1 VITRLSLLVLVA
13 GLQIA
18 KQTVEAGFTSLFNGK
33 DFTGWKI
40 SGPTETFTIQDGA
53 IVAKGAASHAYYDG
67 GFRSHSFLNF
77 ELKVDIMTRAGS
89 NGGVY
94 ILTEFQAIGGNASAS
109 GPVPFEGL

>member
-1 VITRLSLLVLVA
+1 MITRLSLLVLVA

-18 KQTVEAGFTSLFNGK
+18 KQTVEPGFTSLFNGK

-67 GFRSHSFLNF
+67 GFRSHSFRNF
-77 ELKVDIMTRAGS
+77 ELKVDIMTQRRFERRCLRPDR
-89 NGGVY
+89 V
-94 ILTEFQAIGGNASAS
+94 S
-109 GPVPFEGL
+109 GDRRERQR